1 MEQALAP
8 SDLTA
13 LHEKVDLLTAQ
24 VQMLT
29 DQARAASRR
38 QAEREE
44 LMQDVIPIAD
54 QAVQIVIEQL
64 EDVQEYVNL
73 CDLVRLAKRLLR
85 SGQNFDKA
93 LDRLESLMDLAQ
105 TVGPLTDSAFQ
116 KATDALESAEQ
127 KGYFAFARGGAQ
139 VVDNVVASFSE
150 EDVKLL
156 GENIVL
162 ILNVV
167 KDLTQPQILGAIQNI
182 IAASENELR
191 QPIDTSLRS
200 LLGQMRDPD
209 VRRGLVLTMRVL
221 RVIGAEAAG
230 TDRTVDPSI
239 NK

>member
-8 SDLTA
+8 SDLNA

-24 VQMLT
+24 VQVLA
-29 DQARAASRR
+29 DQAQAAARR

-54 QAVQIVIEQL
+54 QALELVTEQL
-64 EDVQEYVNL
+64 EEVQEYINL
-73 CDLVRLAKRLLR
+73 CDLVRLGKRLLR
-85 SGQNFDKA
+85 SGRNLDNM

-116 KATDALESAEQ
+116 KAADALQSAEQ
-127 KGYFAFARGGAQ
+127 KGYFGFARGGVK
-139 VVDNVVASFSE
+139 VVDNVVESFGE

-156 GENIVL
+156 GENVVL
-162 ILNVV
+162 ILNVI
-167 KDLTQPQILGAIQNI
+167 KGMTQPQILGLVQNI
-182 IAASENELR
+182 IDASEKELK
-191 QPIDTSLRS
+191 QPVDTSYRS

-221 RVIGAEAAG
+221 RVIGAQASE
-230 TDRTVDPSI
+230 D
-239 NK
+239 